1 MLEGPRTISGNP
13 IVLDLLKK
21 HFGYD
26 QFRPL
31 QAEIIASVLE
41 RRDTL
46 VLMPTGGGKSLC
58 YQLPALRFDGLTLV
72 VSPLVALMKD
82 QVDTLKANG
91 IAAEF
96 INSSLTYPE
105 LNNVQRRVQRNAV
118 KILYVAPERLAVAG
132 FLDFL
137 AERTVSL
144 VAVDE
149 AHCISMW
156 GHEFRPDY
164 RNLITLRHALPGVPC
179 IALTATATEQVR
191 RDIAGQLEL
200 TRPREFLAGFNRAN
214 LSYSVRPKRNSV
226 DALADLLD
234 EYRGES
240 CIVYCFSRKS
250 TEDLA
255 TALGERGLS
264 ALPYHA
270 GLDTTVRS
278 QTQEQFIR
286 DEVPIIVATI
296 AFGMG
301 IDKPDVRLVVH
312 YDLPKSLEGYYQET
326 GRAGRDGL
334 PSECALFYSY
344 GDKIKQDF
352 FIDQIEDPAEQRNAR
367 DKLERVIEFCDLQ
380 TCRRKYLL
388 AYFGEDW
395 QQDNCGGCDVC
406 LTPREEFDATII
418 AQKILSAIVRTGER
432 FGIAHV
438 SQVLRG
444 ANMKRIRELRHDRLS
459 VYGIVNDFSN
469 NELKEVAGLLQ
480 AKGLLRKGSYAILS
494 LTPAGRKF
502 LKDRETLTLTRA
514 KRVDPTPRADSLDR
528 DPTQEW
534 RKRAAPAGAANEQGD
549 IAVDAALFEK
559 LRALRRTIAA
569 QRNVPP
575 YVIFGDVTLRQMAAY
590 LPQSRERL
598 SRILGV
604 GAAKLEQWGEA
615 FLEAIRAYAREHNV
629 EEREIPFRQHDE
641 PSRLDQIRQKYPNAY
656 EKWSAEEDGRLRQ
669 QHDLGR
675 NISKLAELFGRQPG
689 AIRSR
694 LTKLGLEQEKN
705 PRQAREAVSQEG
717 STHTTTKRLLEQGR
731 SVDEVAAERG
741 LSLSTVV
748 GHVEKLAATDE
759 DLDLR
764 PLLPAAERLVAIT
777 RALERSGGDA
787 LAPVKAAL
795 DKDYTYEEI
804 RLVRAFMRQTR

>member
-1 MLEGPRTISGNP
+1 MLEGPRTSLGNP

-26 QFRPL
+26 RFRPL

-105 LNNVQRRVQRNAV
+105 LNNVRRQVQRNAV

-137 AERTVSL
+137 TERTVSL

-164 RNLITLRHALPGVPC
+164 RNLVTLRHALPGVPC

-191 RDIAGQLEL
+191 HDIAEQLEL
-200 TRPREFLAGFNRAN
+200 TRPQEFLASFNRAN

-240 CIVYCFSRKS
+240 CIVYCFSRKNA
-250 TEDLA
+250 ENLA
-255 TALGERGLS
+255 ANLSERGFS

-270 GLDTTVRS
+270 GLDTSVRS

-286 DEVPIIVATI
+286 DEIPIIVATI

-367 DKLERVIEFCDLQ
+367 DKLARVIEFCDLQ

-459 VYGIVNDFSN
+459 VYGIVDDFSDSEIK
-469 NELKEVAGLLQ
+469 ELAGLLQ
-480 AKGLLRKGSYAILS
+480 AKGLLRKNSREYAGLS
-494 LTPAGRKF
+494 LTAAGRAF
-502 LKDRETLTLTRA
+502 LKNRENLTLTRA
-514 KRVDPTPRADSLDR
+514 KQVEPAPRTTPDSDPAQIWRRRDTPPLADEPS
-528 DPTQEW
+528 
-534 RKRAAPAGAANEQGD
+534 D
-549 IAVDAALFEK
+549 IAVDTALFEQ
-559 LRALRRTIAA
+559 LRELRRKLAA
-569 QRNVPP
+569 ERNVPP

-590 LPQSRERL
+590 LPQSRESL
-598 SRILGV
+598 SRISGV

-615 FLEAIRAYAREHNV
+615 FLEVIRSYAGE
-629 EEREIPFRQHDE
+629 Q
-641 PSRLDQIRQKYPNAY
+641 
-656 EKWSAEEDGRLRQ
+656 G
-669 QHDLGR
+669 
-675 NISKLAELFGRQPG
+675 LAERPVPG
-689 AIRSR
+689 TRRSR
-694 LTKLGLEQEKN
+694 EPQDSKASRQGTTYAATKQ
-705 PRQAREAVSQEG
+705 
-717 STHTTTKRLLEQGR
+717 LLAQGR
-731 SVDEVAAERG
+731 SITEVATERG
-741 LSLSTVV
+741 LSVRTVV
-748 GHVEKLAATDE
+748 SHIEKLVADGE
-759 DLDLR
+759 NIDLA
-764 PLLPAAERLVAIT
+764 PLLPASKHQEVIRKAIDH
-777 RALERSGGDA
+777 AGGTA
-787 LAPVKAAL
+787 LAPVKARL
-795 DKDYTYEEI
+795 GKDYSYEDI
-804 RLVRAFMRQTR
+804 RLVRAFMRQTQ

>member
-1 MLEGPRTISGNP
+1 M
-13 IVLDLLKK
+13 LDLLKK

-72 VSPLVALMKD
+72 ISPLVALMKD

-105 LNNVQRRVQRNAV
+105 LNRVQRRVQRNAV
-118 KILYVAPERLAVAG
+118 KILYVAPERLALPG

-137 AERTVSL
+137 AELTVSL
-144 VAVDE
+144 MAVDE

-164 RNLITLRHALPGVPC
+164 RNLVTLRHALPGVPC

-191 RDIAGQLEL
+191 HDIAEQLEL
-200 TRPREFLAGFNRAN
+200 TQPQKFNASFNRAN
-214 LSYSVRPKRNSV
+214 LTYSVRPKRNSV
-226 DALADLLD
+226 DVLTDLLD

-250 TEDLA
+250 TQDLA
-255 TALGERGLS
+255 TTLCERGLS

-278 QTQEQFIR
+278 QTQEKFIR

-344 GDKIKQDF
+344 GDKVKQDF
-352 FIDQIEDPAEQRNAR
+352 FIDQIEDAAEQRNAQ
-367 DKLERVIEFCDLQ
+367 DKLARVIEFCDLQ

-406 LTPREEFDATII
+406 LTPREEFDATVI

-432 FGIAHV
+432 FGIAHL

-444 ANMKRIRELRHDRLS
+444 ANTKRIRELRHDQLS
-459 VYGIVNDFSN
+459 VYGIVDDFSDS
-469 NELKEVAGLLQ
+469 EIKEVAGLLQ
-480 AKGLLRKGSYAILS
+480 AEGMLRKNSREYAGLS
-494 LTPAGRKF
+494 LTSAGRAF
-502 LKDRETLTLTRA
+502 LKNRENLTLTRA
-514 KRVDPTPRADSLDR
+514 KRAEPAPRTTPDSDPAQVWRRR
-528 DPTQEW
+528 D
-534 RKRAAPAGAANEQGD
+534 APASMVGEQTD
-549 IAVDAALFEK
+549 LTVDAALFEK
-559 LRALRRTIAA
+559 LRTLRRGLAEE
-569 QRNVPP
+569 RNVPP
-575 YVIFGDVTLRQMAAY
+575 YVIFGDVTLRQMASY
-590 LPQSRERL
+590 LPQSRESL
-598 SRILGV
+598 SHISGV

-615 FLEAIRAYAREHNV
+615 FLEVIRSHAGE
-629 EEREIPFRQHDE
+629 Q
-641 PSRLDQIRQKYPNAY
+641 
-656 EKWSAEEDGRLRQ
+656 G
-669 QHDLGR
+669 
-675 NISKLAELFGRQPG
+675 LAERPVPGTRRIRERQG
-689 AIRSR
+689 SKVSR
-694 LTKLGLEQEKN
+694 K
-705 PRQAREAVSQEG
+705 G
-717 STHTTTKRLLEQGR
+717 STHIATKQLLEQGR
-731 SVDEVAAERG
+731 SITEVAAERG
-741 LSLSTVV
+741 LSVRTVV
-748 GHVEKLAATDE
+748 SHIEKLVTDGE
-759 DLDLR
+759 DVDLG
-764 PLLPAAERLVAIT
+764 PLLPESERLEAIRKAIDHSEGT
-777 RALERSGGDA
+777 A
-787 LAPVKAAL
+787 LAPVKAML
-795 DKDYTYEEI
+795 GKDYTYEEI
-804 RLVRAFMRQTR
+804 RLVRAFMHQSQ